1 MMTCVA
7 PLFINALGDFE
18 NGLVVY
24 WNFGF
29 ATISGHVY
37 LVLGDDGSRS
47 VWSGSKCRKW
57 RYYFLLQRCT

>member
-18 NGLVVY
+18 NGPVVY

-29 ATISGHVY
+29 ATVSGYVY
-37 LVLGDDGSRS
+37 FVLGG
-47 VWSGSKCRKW
+47 
-57 RYYFLLQRCT
+57 